1 MSGPKPF
8 QNNSPATL
16 AHQKKGEKP
25 CYATEKHSGCPSAG
39 RAFFTKPFRVLLE
52 VRLQPFLVRPAHC
65 RRDRLSEPCE
75 AMWSLL
81 IGLCLGTA
89 RRRDGGRAGVAGMPG
104 HFPIDANRQPG
115 ESRDAMAQFR
125 SEWNAQP
132 RAQTA
137 VVAVAVRRFRRC
149 MSPTMPAPMASRA

>member
-1 MSGPKPF
+1 MPGVEPC
-8 QNNSPATL
+8 QNNFPATRT
-16 AHQKKGEKP
+16 HQKKGGQP
-25 CYATEKHSGCPSAG
+25 CSATENLSCWPSGG
-39 RAFFTKPFRVLLE
+39 RTFDTKPFRVFLE
-52 VRLQPFLVRPAHC
+52 VRLPSFLVRPAHY
-65 RRDRLSEPCE
+65 RRDSLSEPCE